1 MEEERIDGHRL
12 NRKKNG
18 KKIFFKQK
26 KREEN

>member
-18 KKIFFKQK
+18 KKNIF
-26 KREEN
+26 